1 MYHPEIK
8 KISGL
13 PDDELFITYKS
24 DLERLRGKKLL
35 HIVGEYDKGH
45 WIEGGE
51 KGLQFRREVYAFKR
65 FKPFAKDLRLIVVP
79 NLTHYG
85 HVESHNER
93 LANIMVTGFKDYF
106 LT

>member
-1 MYHPEIK
+1 LLPEIK

-24 DLERLRGKKLL
+24 DLERLRGKRLL
-35 HIVGEYDKGH
+35 HIVGERDKGH

-51 KGLQFRREVYAFKR
+51 RGLEYRREVYAFNR
-65 FKPFAKDLRLIVVP
+65 FKPFAKDLRLIIVP

-85 HVESHNER
+85 HVESYNEG
-93 LANIMVTGFKDYF
+93 LANIMVAGFKEYF
-106 LT
+106 RD